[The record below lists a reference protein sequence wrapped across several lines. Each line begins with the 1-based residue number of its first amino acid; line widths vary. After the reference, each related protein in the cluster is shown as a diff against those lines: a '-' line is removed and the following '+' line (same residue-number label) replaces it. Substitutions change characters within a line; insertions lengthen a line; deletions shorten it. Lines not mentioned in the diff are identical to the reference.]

1 MFNEVH
7 DYLFCLA
14 SLDIKYFFLT
24 SDFNLCELKMGG
36 PIWPTVVSPHWCWT
50 GSYCIFS
57 NLQQKCASM
66 IKNRISCLKWFFR
79 TEEVGRGFFKDIFQ
93 IQWPSACI
101 SLPPFW
107 PAQMLWIPFH
117 HLIQQKSQLLALG
130 MFLFP
135 LTCGVARNKI
145 TCTWQYQVSSLKKKK
160 LKIYICIQQHTLS
173 SHFKQSQT
181 TWL

>member
-1 MFNEVH
+1 
-7 DYLFCLA
+7 
-14 SLDIKYFFLT
+14 
-24 SDFNLCELKMGG
+24 MGG
-36 PIWPTVVSPHWCWT
+36 PIWPTMVSPHWCWT

-57 NLQQKCASM
+57 NLQQKCVSM
-66 IKNRISCLKWFFR
+66 IKNRNSCPKWFFR

-101 SLPPFW
+101 FLPPFW

-130 MFLFP
+130 MFLSP
-135 LTCGVARNKI
+135 PTCGVARNKI
-145 TCTWQYQVSSLKKKK
+145 TCTWQYQVNSLKKKIK
-160 LKIYICIQQHTLS
+160 NLYMYTAAHSIIT
-173 SHFKQSQT
+173 FKQSQT